1 VSSRHDFYITTA
13 IDYANGPPHMGH
25 ALEKIG
31 ADAMARYRRLKGERV
46 HFVIGMDEHGLKV
59 LQSAEAAGVSPQ
71 QWVDRISGLFREMW
85 ERLAI
90 SNDDFIRTT
99 EPRHHRAVDAI
110 IRRMQAAGDLY
121 KGSYAGY
128 YCVGCEAF
136 KREDELIE
144 APGDDAGPA
153 WRCPIHPTREVVWM
167 EEENWF
173 FRLSRYQEPLLRLL
187 DERPEFVQP
196 EIRRN
201 EIRNVIEGGLEDI
214 SVSRARLSWGV
225 PWPGDPE
232 HTVYVW
238 IDALT
243 NYLSAIGFP
252 EESYLEYWPADFH
265 VVGKDITRFHCIY
278 WPAMLMSAGIE
289 LPRAVWGHGFITIGE
304 KKLSKSEGVAVTL
317 EAAIERHGPDAL
329 RYYLLREIPW
339 NGDGEFSWDR
349 FDDRYTADLANNL
362 GNLANRALSLVERYR
377 EGVIPEGERTSL
389 DRRMAEVIDRYRA
402 AMDANLL
409 HHGAAAAIELAD
421 AANGFIEERAPW
433 KQAREPEQAAA
444 LDATLASLARAV
456 TALASL
462 LHPFMPRKM
471 EELAKRF
478 GFDSPPLL
486 DQLLTLDL
494 SGRRVERGEVLF
506 PRPPSQ

>member
-1 VSSRHDFYITTA
+1 MSIPSEFYITTA
-13 IDYANGPPHMGH
+13 IDYANGPPHIGH

-46 HFVIGMDEHGLKV
+46 HFVIGTDEHGLKV
-59 LQSAEAAGVSPQ
+59 LQSAQAAGVAPQ
-71 QWVDRISGLFREMW
+71 EWVDRIAELFRAMW
-85 ERLAI
+85 ERLGI

-99 EPRHHRAVDAI
+99 QPRHRRAVDAM
-110 IRRMQAAGDLY
+110 IRRMGESGDLY
-121 KGSYAGY
+121 RGAYAGY

-136 KREDELIE
+136 KREEELIE
-144 APGDDAGPA
+144 AAGDDSGPA
-153 WRCPIHPTREVVWM
+153 LRCPIHPTREVVWM

-201 EIRNVIEGGLEDI
+201 EIRRVIEGGLEDI
-214 SVSRARLSWGV
+214 SVSRARLPWGV
-225 PWPGDPE
+225 PWPGDPDQ
-232 HTVYVW
+232 TVYVW

-252 EESYLEYWPADFH
+252 DDAYRQYWPADYH
-265 VVGKDITRFHCIY
+265 VVGKDVTRFHCIY

-289 LPRAVWGHGFITIGE
+289 LPRTVWGHGFITFGDR
-304 KKLSKSEGVAVTL
+304 KVSKSEGVTVTL
-317 EAAIERHGPDAL
+317 DAAIERHGADAF

-339 NGDGEFSWDR
+339 NGDGEFSWER

-362 GNLANRALSLVERYR
+362 GNLANRVLSMIERYR
-377 EGVIPEGERTSL
+377 DGVTPAGEATDL
-389 DRRMAEVIDRYRA
+389 DRRVADTLDRYRA

-409 HHGAAAAIELAD
+409 HHGAAAALELAD

-433 KQAREPEQAAA
+433 HQARDPGQSDA
-444 LDATLASLARAV
+444 LDTTLASLARAV
-456 TALASL
+456 TAISSL
-462 LHPFMPRKM
+462 LQPFMPRKM
-471 EELAKRF
+471 AELAGRF
-478 GFDSPPLL
+478 GFDAPPLL
-486 DQLLTLDL
+486 HELAALDL
-494 SGRRVERGEVLF
+494 TGRRVTRGEVLF
-506 PRPPSQ
+506 PKE